1 MLKDYTLILAYKL
14 LMTHLGCSTT
24 LLPVDFVPLEH
35 APWGCLTA
43 GTCRTMERLEDAELV
58 AAPP

>member
-14 LMTHLGCSTT
+14 LMTQLGCSIA
-24 LLPVDFVPLEH
+24 LSASAFVPLEH

-43 GTCRTMERLEDAELV
+43 GTCRTIERLEGAELV